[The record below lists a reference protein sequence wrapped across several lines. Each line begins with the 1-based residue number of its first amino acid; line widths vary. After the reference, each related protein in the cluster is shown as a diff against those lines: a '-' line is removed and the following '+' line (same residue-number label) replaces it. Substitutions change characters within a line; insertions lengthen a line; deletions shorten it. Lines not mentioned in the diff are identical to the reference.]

1 MVMPQH
7 RLKTAAGLFSD
18 LLCTLPLCFQ
28 DSHLPGWQDDQQW
41 LHQAQAAL
49 LRATHLA
56 EEETQLRCRLHC
68 LGVVGE
74 PITPTGDPSLPL
86 VSPSGDQNGSAGRP
100 STMLS
105 KSNMPDKLGTLLRRE
120 GPFSVVEPSDK
131 AGSIDL
137 ATDEEL
143 PRAFWG
149 TFTSTG
155 LQIDKVAPPKEET
168 LGQFLKKRVARSSR
182 ALAESV
188 WRVHGKQ
195 LLTLGP
201 SPPPQAKPRLR
212 KAATKGRKA
221 GTAITHIGMDVKGAR

>member
-1 MVMPQH
+1 MMPEH
-7 RLKTAAGLFSD
+7 RLKTAARVFLD
-18 LLCTLPLCFQ
+18 LLWTPPLCFQ

-49 LRATHLA
+49 VRATHLA
-56 EEETQLRCRLHC
+56 GEEAHLRRRLHR

-74 PITPTGDPSLPL
+74 PITSTGDPSLPM
-86 VSPSGDQNGSAGRP
+86 VSPSGDQNAGRP
-100 STMLS
+100 SRTLS
-105 KSNMPDKLGTLLRRE
+105 KSKMPDILGPHSRGE
-120 GPFSVVEPSDK
+120 GPLSVVELSDK
-131 AGSIDL
+131 AGGIDL
-137 ATDEEL
+137 ATNEEL

-221 GTAITHIGMDVKGAR
+221 GTATAHIGMEVKGAR